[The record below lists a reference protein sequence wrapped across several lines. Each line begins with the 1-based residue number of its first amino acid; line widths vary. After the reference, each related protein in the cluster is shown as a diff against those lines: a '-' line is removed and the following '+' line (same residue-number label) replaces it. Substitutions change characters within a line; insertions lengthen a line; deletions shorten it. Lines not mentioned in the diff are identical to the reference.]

1 MSENSPQSFPHKTVR
16 RNVPQSSR
24 KKYGTQKPRN
34 HAGLTGFFIKIAN
47 AKIVRYLMVVV
58 LRSLVVLIFNS
69 LIYIFFLPHSEN
81 TVFEKFPENT
91 PQNTLKKQKM

>member
-1 MSENSPQSFPHKTVR
+1 
-16 RNVPQSSR
+16 
-24 KKYGTQKPRN
+24 
-34 HAGLTGFFIKIAN
+34 
-47 AKIVRYLMVVV
+47 MVVV

-81 TVFEKFPENT
+81 TVFEKFSKNT